1 MNPYDLIPLTRPD
14 LQAPPL
20 NRGSM
25 ISRPWSGFWNG
36 FLQSLRALLHPPRRN
51 RAEAP
56 LQAWETAAT
65 LRRRALGAGILFSSV
80 LAGWSQWPQNLQGLG
95 ALLGWTQWT
104 LFVLLFAWVSAGFLT
119 AVLGFWVQLHPDP
132 HALAVPS
139 SHADLPLDPGARTAL
154 IMPIC
159 HEQVRSVF
167 AGLRATCESLAAT
180 RDTTLFDVF
189 VLSDSSDPAILAEEQ
204 AAWRELHDQLGHR
217 LNLFY
222 RVRARRGR
230 KKAGNVADFC
240 RRWGKDYRYMVVLD
254 ADSVMTGSALT
265 SLVGLMERNPSA
277 GIIQTLPRSVGL
289 DTVHARSQQFAGRV
303 TGQLFTAGMQ
313 YWQLGES
320 HYWGHNAILRIA
332 PFMRHC
338 GLALLPGKGN
348 LSGEILS
355 HDFVEAALLRRAGY
369 HTWIVPGLEGSY
381 EQQPAHLL
389 EELQRDRRWCQGNLK
404 NFRLLWEP
412 GFHAVHRAM
421 LLTGVLA
428 YASAPLWMAYILV
441 SLSLTALNPH
451 TPLLPALWPVTLSM
465 LFIPRLLAL
474 LALFKRGEQAKFG
487 GTSTLL
493 ASAFT
498 EATLSLLQA
507 PLRMVAHTLFV
518 LTALTGFRLE
528 WKSPAR
534 EASTLAWRSTWQHY
548 RGLFLIATGGLA
560 LASLRGPTL
569 MVDLL
574 PIALPWLLAAPL
586 AIATSHSTRFLKMRG
601 LSLLDIPEERRI
613 PSVLR
618 RAWHYAGL
626 QPLPSGV
633 SARFVRSGTGTQIA
647 LDRAQFLNLSR

>member
-1 MNPYDLIPLTRPD
+1 MNPYDLMPLIHPD

-25 ISRPWSGFWNG
+25 VARPWSGFWSG
-36 FLQSLRALLHPPRRN
+36 FLQSLRALLPSPRRN
-51 RAEAP
+51 RAEP
-56 LQAWETAAT
+56 SRQAWETAAR
-65 LRRRALGAGILFSSV
+65 LRRRTLGAGILFSSL
-80 LAGWSQWPQNLQGLG
+80 LAGWCQWPQNLHGLG

-132 HALAVPS
+132 HALAVPAP
-139 SHADLPLDPGARTAL
+139 HADLPLDPSARTAL

-180 RDTTLFDVF
+180 RDATLFDVF
-189 VLSDSSDPAILAEEQ
+189 VLSDSRDPAILAEEQ
-204 AAWRELHDQLGHR
+204 AAWRELRDQLGHR

-265 SLVGLMERNPSA
+265 TLVGLMERNPSA

-320 HYWGHNAILRIA
+320 HYWGHNAILRVA

-428 YASAPLWMAYILV
+428 YASAPLWLAYILV
-441 SLSLTALNPH
+441 SLGLTALDPD
-451 TPLLPALWPVTLSM
+451 TPLLPVLWPVTLSM
-465 LFIPRLLAL
+465 LFVPRGLAL

-493 ASAFT
+493 ASAFA
-498 EATLSLLQA
+498 EATLSVLQA

-534 EASTLAWRSTWQHY
+534 EASALAWDSTWQHY
-548 RGLFLIATGGLA
+548 RTLFLVAAGGLA
-560 LASLRGPTL
+560 LAALRGPTL
-569 MVDLL
+569 MVYLL

-586 AIATSHSTRFLKMRG
+586 AVATSHSTRFLKMRG

-618 RAWHYAGL
+618 RAWHYAGM

-633 SARFVRSGTGTQIA
+633 SARFVRPGTGTQIA

>member
-1 MNPYDLIPLTRPD
+1 
-14 LQAPPL
+14 
-20 NRGSM
+20 
-25 ISRPWSGFWNG
+25 
-36 FLQSLRALLHPPRRN
+36 
-51 RAEAP
+51 
-56 LQAWETAAT
+56 
-65 LRRRALGAGILFSSV
+65 
-80 LAGWSQWPQNLQGLG
+80 
-95 ALLGWTQWT
+95 LLGWTQWT

-132 HALAVPS
+132 HALTVPS
-139 SHADLPLDPGARTAL
+139 SPTDLPLDPNARTAL

-180 RDTTLFDVF
+180 RDATLFDVF
-189 VLSDSSDPAILAEEQ
+189 ILSDSRDPAILAEEL
-204 AAWRELHDQLGHR
+204 AAWEELRDQLGHR

-265 SLVGLMERNPSA
+265 TLVSLMERNPSA

-320 HYWGHNAILRIA
+320 HYWGHNAILRVA

-338 GLALLPGKGN
+338 GLALLPGKGS

-369 HTWIVPGLEGSY
+369 HVWIVPGIEGSY

-441 SLSLTALNPH
+441 SLGLTVLAPDA
-451 TPLLPALWPVTLSM
+451 PLLPVLWPATLSM

-474 LALFKRGEQAKFG
+474 LVLFKRGEQAKFG
-487 GTSTLL
+487 GAPTLL

-534 EASTLAWRSTWQHY
+534 EASTLAWRNTWQHY
-548 RGLFLIATGGLA
+548 RPLFLIAAGGLA

-569 MVDLL
+569 MVFLL

-586 AIATSHSTRFLKMRG
+586 AVATSHSTRFLKMRG
-601 LSLLDIPEERRI
+601 LSLLDIPEERRV

-618 RAWHYAGL
+618 RAWHYAGMP
-626 QPLPSGV
+626 PLLSGV
-633 SARFVRSGTGTQIA
+633 SARFVRNGTGTQVA

>member
-1 MNPYDLIPLTRPD
+1 
-14 LQAPPL
+14 
-20 NRGSM
+20 
-25 ISRPWSGFWNG
+25 
-36 FLQSLRALLHPPRRN
+36 
-51 RAEAP
+51 
-56 LQAWETAAT
+56 
-65 LRRRALGAGILFSSV
+65 
-80 LAGWSQWPQNLQGLG
+80 
-95 ALLGWTQWT
+95 
-104 LFVLLFAWVSAGFLT
+104 
-119 AVLGFWVQLHPDP
+119 
-132 HALAVPS
+132 
-139 SHADLPLDPGARTAL
+139 
-154 IMPIC
+154 
-159 HEQVRSVF
+159 
-167 AGLRATCESLAAT
+167 
-180 RDTTLFDVF
+180 
-189 VLSDSSDPAILAEEQ
+189 
-204 AAWRELHDQLGHR
+204 
-217 LNLFY
+217 
-222 RVRARRGR
+222 
-230 KKAGNVADFC
+230 
-240 RRWGKDYRYMVVLD
+240 
-254 ADSVMTGSALT
+254 
-265 SLVGLMERNPSA
+265 NPSA

-369 HTWIVPGLEGSY
+369 HTWIVPGIEGSY

-633 SARFVRSGTGTQIA
+633 SARFVRSGTGAQIA